1 MPISKKKSSVSKNKP
16 IEISSLRIDKELFAG
31 KGNETE
37 TWRIFK
43 IISEFVSGFEL
54 LRNYKKAASFFG
66 SARCNLKAKDYQE
79 ASLLASLLAK
89 DGYAVITGGASGIM
103 EAANR
108 GAFKTGGDSVGMNIS
123 LPHEQAT
130 NKYVTESENFHHF
143 FVRKVMLSFA
153 SQVYIFFPGGFGTLD
168 EFFEMIT
175 LVQTKKINPIPII
188 LVGRDYWESLHSFIE
203 QTLYH
208 KNKTISKSDMD
219 LYHIVDSAAEA
230 HKLITRLVK
239 IK

>member
-1 MPISKKKSSVSKNKP
+1 MPTKKNQSSDSKNKP
-16 IEISSLRIDKELFAG
+16 MEVPALRVDKELFSG
-31 KGNETE
+31 KNNETE

-54 LRNYKKAASFFG
+54 LRNYKKAVSFFG
-66 SARCNLKAKDYQE
+66 SARCNLKEKNYQA
-79 ASLLASLLAK
+79 ASLLAGLLAK

-103 EAANR
+103 EAANK
-108 GAFKTGGDSVGMNIS
+108 GAFEVNGDSVGLNIS
-123 LPHEQAT
+123 LPHEQTT

-168 EFFEMIT
+168 EFFEMVT

-188 LVGRDYWESLHSFIE
+188 LVGRDYWGALESFIE
-203 QTLYH
+203 QTLYRD
-208 KNKTISKSDMD
+208 NKTISKSDMN
-219 LYHIVDSAAEA
+219 LYHIVDSADEA
-230 HKLITRLVK
+230 HELIKHLVK
-239 IK
+239 VK